1 MSHLVLIVLN
11 LISLALTLICGI
23 AAITISAA
31 ILTGKLEDPEA
42 WMAAVLLAVTGG
54 VFWMICHATRDLTEQ
69 D

>member
-11 LISLALTLICGI
+11 LISLAITLICGI

-31 ILTGKLEDPEA
+31 ILTGKLDDPEA
-42 WMAAVLLAVTGG
+42 WMAAVLLTALGG
-54 VFWMICHATRDLTEQ
+54 VFWMLCRATRDLTEQ